1 MKYADGF
8 IRDPNTGAVI
18 NIDNKALQ
26 AYKLQ
31 KLKHKKIESKI
42 ESIDKLK
49 EEVSEIKMMLSQI
62 LEKLNK

>member
-31 KLKHKKIESKI
+31 KLKHKKIET
-42 ESIDKLK
+42 
-49 EEVSEIKMMLSQI
+49 
-62 LEKLNK
+62 